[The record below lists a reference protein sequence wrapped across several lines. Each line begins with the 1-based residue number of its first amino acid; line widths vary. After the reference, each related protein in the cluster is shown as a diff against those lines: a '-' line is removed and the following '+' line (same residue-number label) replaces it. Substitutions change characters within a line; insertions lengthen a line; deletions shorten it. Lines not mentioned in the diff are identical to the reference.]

1 MAWPTLTLRDV
12 LAARKRIRPYLRPTA
27 LLNYPALDEL
37 VGATVFVKH
46 ENHQPTGAF
55 KVRGGINLVSQL
67 TEEERTRG
75 MITAST
81 GNHGKS
87 IAHAA
92 RLFGIPV
99 TVCVPEGA
107 NPLKVASMQSLGATV
122 VCQGRDFDDARVHCE
137 ALASAHGLRYIHS
150 GDEPHLIAGVGTCT
164 LEILEDEPGID
175 VIIVPLGGGSG
186 AAGACLVAK
195 AIDPRIEVI
204 AVQSE
209 EAPAA
214 YRSWRAR
221 ELVEAPMS
229 TYAEGLATR
238 TSFALPQHM
247 LWERLDDFVLVSD
260 EEIRFAQATLIRITG
275 NLVEAAG
282 AAGVAGAIKLGGRL
296 ERKRVALVLTGGNAS
311 TRELLDVLDAE
322 EAHRL

>member
-164 LEILEDEPGID
+164 LEILEDRPESTSSSSLWGAEVEPRERAWWPKRSTHVLKSSRCNRRRHRRPTGR
-175 VIIVPLGGGSG
+175 G
-186 AAGACLVAK
+186 A
-195 AIDPRIEVI
+195 P
-204 AVQSE
+204 
-209 EAPAA
+209 
-214 YRSWRAR
+214 
-221 ELVEAPMS
+221 
-229 TYAEGLATR
+229 
-238 TSFALPQHM
+238 
-247 LWERLDDFVLVSD
+247 
-260 EEIRFAQATLIRITG
+260 G
-275 NLVEAAG
+275 NWL
-282 AAGVAGAIKLGGRL
+282 R
-296 ERKRVALVLTGGNAS
+296 RR
-311 TRELLDVLDAE
+311 
-322 EAHRL
+322 